1 MIQAGMLSGREVC
14 SRPAS
19 LPPVPRPAPPLGLT
33 PPGQVTTPRLGVRVA
48 LSHSLL
54 TTHPIPRQAYPSN
67 TSKSRKSWPMAISES
82 SSCPAGGQ
90 SLA

>member
-19 LPPVPRPAPPLGLT
+19 LPPVPRPAPPLT
-33 PPGQVTTPRLGVRVA
+33 QAGQVTTPRLGVRVA

-67 TSKSRKSWPMAISES
+67 TGKSRNSWPMAISES

>member
-19 LPPVPRPAPPLGLT
+19 LPPVPRPAPPLT
-33 PPGQVTTPRLGVRVA
+33 QAGQVTTPRLGVRVA
-48 LSHSLL
+48 SSHSLL